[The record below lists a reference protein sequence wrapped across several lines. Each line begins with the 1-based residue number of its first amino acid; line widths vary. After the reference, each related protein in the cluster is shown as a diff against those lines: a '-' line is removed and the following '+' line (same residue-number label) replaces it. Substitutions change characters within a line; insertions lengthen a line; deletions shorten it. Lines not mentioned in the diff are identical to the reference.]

1 MEELVTSSQKAHYG
15 QFKVFVATEVE
26 PFVEQWDR
34 EQKHPDSII
43 ALLAKSGYL
52 GSTLPLKY
60 GGKAWDFITFGL
72 LNEALGRGSS
82 ALTDLITV
90 QAMVSMTL
98 LKWGTDEQRE
108 TWLPKLARGETIGAF
123 ALTEPGAGSAIE
135 SLETKFRE

>member
-15 QFKVFVATEVE
+15 QFKAFVATEVE

-60 GGKAWDFITFGL
+60 GGKAWDFIT
-72 LNEALGRGSS
+72 LGY
-82 ALTDLITV
+82 
-90 QAMVSMTL
+90 
-98 LKWGTDEQRE
+98 
-108 TWLPKLARGETIGAF
+108 
-123 ALTEPGAGSAIE
+123 
-135 SLETKFRE
+135 